1 MELGSSV
8 AVLWRRLAAVAQIQ
22 PIAWD
27 PPCAVGAALKRP
39 KKKKKREREIEKFNV
54 HLSLEY
60 CHQL

>member
-22 PIAWD
+22 PIAWE

-39 KKKKKREREIEKFNV
+39 KKKKIYIDSYHFNKFQK
-54 HLSLEY
+54 HKITDY
-60 CHQL
+60 